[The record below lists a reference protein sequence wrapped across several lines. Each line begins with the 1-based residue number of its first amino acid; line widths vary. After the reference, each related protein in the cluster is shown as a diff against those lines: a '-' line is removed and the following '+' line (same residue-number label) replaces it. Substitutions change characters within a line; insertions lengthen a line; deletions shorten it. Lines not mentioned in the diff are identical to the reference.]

1 MIYLQHPFHGIKVAY
16 TDAEIADDK
25 KNGWSEVRPE
35 PVAPDHLVAEV
46 LDIEPPGK
54 ACPACG
60 KTFQRGLT
68 MHMKYCK
75 GIQ

>member
-1 MIYLQHPFHGIKVAY
+1 MIYLQHPLHGIKVAY

-25 KNGWSEVRPE
+25 KNGWREIQSEDNIQPE
-35 PVAPDHLVAEV
+35 KPEDSV
-46 LDIEPPGK
+46 DINE
-54 ACPACG
+54 CPHCH

-75 GIQ
+75 AVN